1 MKIRDIL
8 KAIKGK
14 FIMSINDTRE
24 IRDIYKDFRIE
35 KVKTVYMAGGS
46 RKKGVT
52 ELLIMNY

>member
-1 MKIRDIL
+1 
-8 KAIKGK
+8 
-14 FIMSINDTRE
+14 MSINDTRE